1 MKNFMFIRV
10 MLLDDK
16 KWMSFG
22 GSFKE
27 GEKKSKN
34 TSEQTWVTKLN
45 NGYLPKGCKRV
56 TFVVNPSSH

>member
-1 MKNFMFIRV
+1 MFIRV

-27 GEKKSKN
+27 GGKNHSKA
-34 TSEQTWVTKLN
+34 Q
-45 NGYLPKGCKRV
+45 
-56 TFVVNPSSH
+56 VNKHGSQN